1 MTDAEREEF
10 NALPTL
16 EIEDMEQV
24 NYLHTIAEGWA
35 YPLKRFMNEQEF
47 LESMNMNTVTDEN
60 GKKHILSV
68 PITHHI
74 TAAQK
79 EAMKD
84 HKRIALKCSKI
95 SDDVLA
101 VIEEPEFFDNRKEE
115 ICTKTFGTRSKL
127 HPKIER
133 IEEQGEFL
141 ISGKSMRFTQ
151 HIKFGDGMDQYRLTP
166 Q

>member
-1 MTDAEREEF
+1 
-10 NALPTL
+10 
-16 EIEDMEQV
+16 
-24 NYLHTIAEGWA
+24 
-35 YPLKRFMNEQEF
+35 
-47 LESMNMNTVTDEN
+47 
-60 GKKHILSV
+60 
-68 PITHHI
+68 
-74 TAAQK
+74 
-79 EAMKD
+79 MKD

>member
-1 MTDAEREEF
+1 MTEAERKEF

-16 EIEDMEQV
+16 EIEDLEQV

-35 YPLKRFMNEQEF
+35 YPLNRFMNEQEL
-47 LESMNMNTVTDEN
+47 LESMNMNTITGAD
-60 GKKHILSV
+60 GKKHMLSV

-74 TAAQK
+74 TKAQK
-79 EAMKD
+79 EQFKD
-84 HKRIALKCSKI
+84 CKRIALKCKAI

-115 ICTKTFGTRSKL
+115 ICTKTFGTRSKK

-133 IEEQGEFL
+133 IE
-141 ISGKSMRFTQ
+141 
-151 HIKFGDGMDQYRLTP
+151 
-166 Q
+166 